1 MGQLWQPIVTVWQG
15 KLKAD
20 TSKVELDTCDLF

>member
-15 KLKAD
+15 KVKAD
-20 TSKVELDTCDLF
+20 TKVEHDTCDLF